1 MAIVGIASVS
11 IDVFLAIALIISG
24 RPRVPIVCA
33 ERIVVSKAQV
43 QHFPVSRGNGAVRI
57 YQILHTQI
65 LQIQI
70 LLLHPDSSHTSHIF
84 LLGFFPE

>member
-1 MAIVGIASVS
+1 MKKRLHYTSNASGCIKANGWINASVS
-11 IDVFLAIALIISG
+11 IDLFHAIALIISG

-57 YQILHTQI
+57 YQILHT
-65 LQIQI
+65 LF
-70 LLLHPDSSHTSHIF
+70 P
-84 LLGFFPE
+84 LGFFPE